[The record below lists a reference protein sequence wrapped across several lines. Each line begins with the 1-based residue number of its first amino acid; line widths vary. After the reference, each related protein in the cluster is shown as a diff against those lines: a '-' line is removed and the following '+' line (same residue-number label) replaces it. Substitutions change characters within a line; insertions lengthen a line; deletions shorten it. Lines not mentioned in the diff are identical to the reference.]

1 MLRKLPSRKKVTKNP
16 NSNRLKKLK
25 LIRDI
30 CKKTPKITK
39 KIKNLKDVD
48 KKLYYAKVWYI
59 TESQPIHMLE
69 GFELRSFAPFYSIR
83 SLLANRL

>member
-39 KIKNLKDVD
+39 KIN
-48 KKLYYAKVWYI
+48 
-59 TESQPIHMLE
+59 
-69 GFELRSFAPFYSIR
+69 
-83 SLLANRL
+83 N